1 MKIVDLTAP
10 DDDPELLQRAFDDVL
25 RPSFSMEEL
34 PEFGSLM
41 GALGGHGFIS
51 VAVDDDG
58 VPLGAGIS
66 ESDSTTQ
73 IGLLGYLATRPG
85 RRSGG
90 VGGALLAH
98 MQERWATEHVTIV
111 LAEVHDPRA
120 WPETN
125 DERAAARLRFY
136 DKAGGRLLMTPWVQ
150 PSLSVGAAR
159 VNDMLL
165 LILSEKAEG
174 QEAIDPANLRLWTLG
189 YYLEAEGAEPADPT
203 YVALQQRMAG
213 DRIEIR
219 AVSAYRELEPLAP

>member
-1 MKIVDLTAP
+1 VKIVDLESP
-10 DDDPELLQRAFDDVL
+10 DDDPGLLQRAFDEVL
-25 RPSFSMEEL
+25 RPSFSIEEL
-34 PEFGSLM
+34 PGFGSLM
-41 GALGGHGFIS
+41 GALEGHGFIS
-51 VAVDDDG
+51 IATDDDG
-58 VPLGAGIS
+58 VPLAVGLS

-73 IGLLGYLATRPG
+73 IGLLGYLATRPD

-90 VGGALLAH
+90 VGGALLSH
-98 MQERWATEHVTIV
+98 MQERWAAEPVTMV

-120 WPETN
+120 WPETD

-136 DKAGGRLLMTPWVQ
+136 ERAGGRLLMAPWVQ

-165 LILSEKAEG
+165 LILSEKPEG

-189 YYLEAEGAEPADPT
+189 YYMEAEGGEPEDAT

-213 DRIEIR
+213 GRIEIMP
-219 AVSAYRELEPLAP
+219 VSAYRDLEPLRP